1 MLLLIRCL
9 LLLQLWGLCACFLL
23 CNAILC
29 VLSSFAIISLRKR
42 ELVALLYL
50 SSDVPRLLLFCG
62 FSSRCRGLIC
72 SARLWYFLIILTYF
86 CNESISF
93 ELLQPCSHNVQSK
106 MITCL
111 TPEVEPLKSG
121 DDVAYGIGLDN
132 VYSYEKFSETKTS
145 LKIFSDPNVTVDTR
159 IKFRNSFDQ
168 KITIKVSKLFYY
180 NSRNIPHWNSLL

>member
-1 MLLLIRCL
+1 
-9 LLLQLWGLCACFLL
+9 
-23 CNAILC
+23 
-29 VLSSFAIISLRKR
+29 
-42 ELVALLYL
+42 
-50 SSDVPRLLLFCG
+50 
-62 FSSRCRGLIC
+62 
-72 SARLWYFLIILTYF
+72 
-86 CNESISF
+86 
-93 ELLQPCSHNVQSK
+93 

-132 VYSYEKFSETKTS
+132 VHSYEKFSETKTS
-145 LKIFSDPNVTVDTR
+145 LKIFSDPNVTVGTR